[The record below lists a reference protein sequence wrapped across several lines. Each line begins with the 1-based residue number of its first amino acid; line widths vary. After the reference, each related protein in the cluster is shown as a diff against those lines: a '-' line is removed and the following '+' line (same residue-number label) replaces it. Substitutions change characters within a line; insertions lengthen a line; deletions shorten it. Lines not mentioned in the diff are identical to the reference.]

1 MIKLRNKISVMALIL
16 FSVSVFA
23 QQNSNIEKDVHIAAN
38 KILTLCKMNKFSDA
52 AVYIAYH
59 GTDKKRENKDHYNP
73 NIREEKSKINRI
85 CRKIRSLE
93 VISKSYEIGKVKII
107 KGPSSLN
114 YSVKIKFRS
123 SDQTIGIKFIF
134 VKVKGNYLLSDID

>member
-1 MIKLRNKISVMALIL
+1 LIKMKNKISVTAFIL
-16 FSVSVFA
+16 FSVSIFA
-23 QQNSNIEKDVHIAAN
+23 QQNNTEKDIHIVAN
-38 KILTLCKMNKFSDA
+38 KILTLCKMNKFTDA

-59 GTDKKRENKDHYNP
+59 GSDKKRENKDHYNP
-73 NIREEKSKINRI
+73 NVREEKSKISRI

-93 VISKSYEIGKVKII
+93 IISNSSELGEVKII

-114 YSVKIKFRS
+114 YSLKIKFRS

-134 VKVKGNYLLSDID
+134 VKVKENYLLSDID